1 MKKSTIIIIVVVALL
16 AIWGVSGYNGL
27 VTMDENVSGQW
38 SNVETQYQR
47 RADLIPNLVNT
58 VKGYASHEKETLE
71 GVVEAR
77 SKATQMTVDA
87 NDLTP
92 EKLAE
97 YQKAQ
102 GAVTSA
108 LGKLLAIT
116 ENYPDLKANQNFLE
130 LQAQLEGTENRI
142 NVART
147 NFNNAAKNFNTAI
160 RRFPKNILPVFSA
173 LRSVPTLKPP
183 KEANKHLRWSSKET
197 ELNIKYPLIRCRTRT
212 DLQVRC
218 RMRGYFLRKAK
229 AISEIITTFVL
240 N

>member
-1 MKKSTIIIIVVVALL
+1 
-16 AIWGVSGYNGL
+16 
-27 VTMDENVSGQW
+27 MDENVSGQW

-160 RRFPKNILPVFSA
+160 RRFPKTFLPVFSA
-173 LRSVPTLKPP
+173 LRSAPTLKPP

-212 DLQVRC
+212 GLQVRC
-218 RMRGYFLRKAK
+218 RMRGYFYAKLR
-229 AISEIITTFVL
+229 L
-240 N
+240 

>member
-1 MKKSTIIIIVVVALL
+1 MKKSIIIIIAVVAVIV
-16 AIWGVSGYNGL
+16 IWAASMYNGL
-27 VTMDENVSGQW
+27 VTMDESVNSQW
-38 SNVETQYQR
+38 ANVETQYQR

-77 SKATQMTVDA
+77 SKATQMQVNA

-147 NFNNAAKNFNTAI
+147 NFNNAAQAYNTAI
-160 RRFPKNILPVFSA
+160 RRFPKSLFASMFGFDKHA
-173 LRSVPTLKPP
+173 YFEAAEGTETAPTV
-183 KEANKHLRWSSKET
+183 S
-197 ELNIKYPLIRCRTRT
+197 
-212 DLQVRC
+212 
-218 RMRGYFLRKAK
+218 F
-229 AISEIITTFVL
+229 
-240 N
+240 